1 MLIDDGLKS
10 FKIPVKNID
19 TIKFDKLSKKLE
31 TKLENTKRYV
41 GTKQVDYEY
50 KHKLCKDVIDE
61 IDDELAEI
69 YNLTQTELDYIKS
82 FAIKYRS
89 GGEFD
94 D

>member
-1 MLIDDGLKS
+1 MYDFIIIGGGPAGISAAVYAVSRGLRVLVLEQE
-10 FKIPVKNID
+10 KIVIIKMD
-19 TIKFDKLSKKLE
+19 TTSEGNLARGKVG
-31 TKLENTKRYV
+31 KR
-41 GTKQVDYEY
+41 Q
-50 KHKLCKDVIDE
+50 LDE

>member
-1 MLIDDGLKS
+1 M
-10 FKIPVKNID
+10 
-19 TIKFDKLSKKLE
+19 
-31 TKLENTKRYV
+31 ENTKRYV